1 MNDVDVNPS
10 LEDEPDAPGDVDPPF
25 AGLLPDTVL
34 GAVEQLGWP
43 ADGTLLALNSYENR
57 VYRLGLED
65 GPARV
70 LKFYRPGRWSDEAIL
85 EEHAFTL
92 ALAAAEVP
100 VVAPEVVGGTSLHE
114 IDGYRYAVFPLR
126 GGQWPDLDTREDRV
140 RAGRLV
146 GRLHAVARSGRFAH
160 RPCLDLETFG
170 DGPREYLLDYGWL
183 PESVEP
189 AYEAVSEQLLE
200 AAEARI
206 EAVMPATQ
214 RLHGDLHRSNLLARE
229 ELLLLVDFDDC
240 MSGPA
245 VQDLWMF
252 VDGSPDEQAAQW
264 EALLEGYETFV
275 PFDRAELAL
284 VESLRA
290 LRMIH
295 YAGWLA
301 RRWHD
306 PAFPRAFPWFGES
319 RYWEEHVLALKE
331 QLGRVLGVE

>member
-1 MNDVDVNPS
+1 VSGADPNPTS
-10 LEDEPDAPGDVDPPF
+10 HGEGTAPPF
-25 AGLLPDTVL
+25 ADLLPDLVL
-34 GAVEQLGWP
+34 GAVEQLGWQ

-57 VYRLGLED
+57 VYRVGLEQ
-65 GPARV
+65 GAPRV

-85 EEHAFTL
+85 EEHGFTL
-92 ALAAAEVP
+92 ELAAAEVP
-100 VVAPEVVGGTSLHE
+100 VVAPELVDGESLHA
-114 IDGYRYAVFPLR
+114 INDYRYAVFPLR

-146 GRLHAVARSGRFAH
+146 GRLHAVGGGGRFAH
-160 RPCLDLETFG
+160 RPRLDLATFG
-170 DGPREYLLDYGWL
+170 DGPREYLLEEGWL
-183 PESVEP
+183 PGSIEP
-189 AYEAVSEQLLE
+189 AYDAVSLQLLE
-200 AAEARI
+200 AAEARL
-206 EAVMPATQ
+206 EGLAPQ
-214 RLHGDLHRSNLLARE
+214 QRRLHGDLHRSNLLARE

-252 VDGSPDEQAAQW
+252 VDGGDPDEQAAQW

-275 PFDRAELAL
+275 PFDRSELAL

-306 PAFPRAFPWFGES
+306 PAFPRAFPWFAEP

-331 QLGRVLGVE
+331 QLGRVLGVD

>member
-1 MNDVDVNPS
+1 MNS
-10 LEDEPDAPGDVDPPF
+10 GSHEDGEGAAPPF
-25 AGLLPDTVL
+25 AGLLPETVL
-34 GAVEQLGWP
+34 GALEQLGLE

-57 VYRLGLED
+57 VYRVGLETAS
-65 GPARV
+65 PRV

-92 ALAAAEVP
+92 ELAAAEVP
-100 VVAPEVVGGTSLHE
+100 VVAPEVMAGHSLHE

-140 RAGRLV
+140 RVGRLV
-146 GRLHAVARSGRFAH
+146 GRLHAVGRASRFCH
-160 RPCLDLETFG
+160 RLRLDVETFG
-170 DGPREYLLDYGWL
+170 DTPREALLEGEWL
-183 PESVEP
+183 PPALVE
-189 AYEAVSEQLLE
+189 AYDAVSLQLLE
-200 AAEARI
+200 ATEARLD
-206 EAVMPATQ
+206 AVMPATL

-229 ELLLLVDFDDC
+229 ALLHLVDFDDC
-240 MSGPA
+240 LTGPA

-264 EALLEGYETFV
+264 EALLEGYETFM
-275 PFDRAELAL
+275 PFDRSEFLL
-284 VESLRA
+284 VEPLRA

-306 PAFPRAFPWFGES
+306 PAFPRAFPWFGEP
-319 RYWEEHVLALKE
+319 RWWEEHVLSLKE
-331 QLGRVLGVE
+331 QLAALLTPT